1 MIRKNHLNKS
11 LLSSENIENG
21 DNKGSSS
28 LPPNENRQSLENDTN
43 REISMNEPT
52 RKEKP
57 KIALQTST
65 ANKRQRTGTNMVFN
79 EDI

>member
-1 MIRKNHLNKS
+1 MIRKNCLNKS
-11 LLSSENIENG
+11 LSSSANIENG

-28 LPPNENRQSLENDTN
+28 FPPNENHQSLENDTN
-43 REISMNEPT
+43 REISMNEPS

-57 KIALQTST
+57 NIALQKST